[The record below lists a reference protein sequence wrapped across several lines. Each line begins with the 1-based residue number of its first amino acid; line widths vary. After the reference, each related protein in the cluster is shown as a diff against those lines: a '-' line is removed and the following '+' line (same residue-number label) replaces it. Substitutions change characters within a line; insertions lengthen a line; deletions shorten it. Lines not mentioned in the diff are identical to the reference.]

1 MKRRSLILALAAL
14 PIAGGVL
21 RTFPGARSSTNTSA
35 DIEAMQARWRDFLPQ
50 GYQPPPG
57 GTLDL
62 SEAQWREKL
71 APMQFDVLREEGTE
85 RPFTSPLN
93 DEKRAGIFAC
103 AGCDLPLFSSEMKY
117 DSGTGWPSFFT
128 AIPEAMSTKRDFR
141 YGWTRVEYH
150 CSRCKGHQ
158 GHIFTDGPKPT
169 RERWCNNGVALN
181 FLAAS

>member
-14 PIAGGVL
+14 PVAGVIL

-50 GYQPPPG
+50 GYQPPPAG
-57 GTLDL
+57 MLDL

-93 DEKRAGIFAC
+93 DEKQAGIFAC

-128 AIPEAMSTKRDFR
+128 AIPEAMETKRDFR

-150 CSRCKGHQ
+150 CARCKGHQ